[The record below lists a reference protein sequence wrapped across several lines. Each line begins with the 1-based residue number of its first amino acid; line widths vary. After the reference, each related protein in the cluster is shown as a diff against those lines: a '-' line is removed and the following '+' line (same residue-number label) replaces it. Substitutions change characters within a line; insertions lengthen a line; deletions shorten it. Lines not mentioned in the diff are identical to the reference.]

1 MSLYFI
7 PAAPIKMKQ
16 KLPGSRQG
24 LATIPHITNIDP
36 FPNNTQVSHLSY
48 MFLKIGHSGDSRRI
62 SIFEVT
68 PKPKNDNIAWK
79 ISFTK
84 ILL

>member
-1 MSLYFI
+1 MSDLVGNPEDQFSHVAAHVFLISLYFI

-36 FPNNTQVSHLSY
+36 FPNNAQVRHLSY
-48 MFLKIGHSGDSRRI
+48 MYFLKN
-62 SIFEVT
+62 EEQ
-68 PKPKNDNIAWK
+68 W
-79 ISFTK
+79 
-84 ILL
+84 